1 MSMKEFV
8 PQGFVP
14 LSDWDFRQRDKSA
27 GHSPAWKL
35 LSDAVKAGE
44 IPGMQFGGS
53 NRWFVHR
60 ESAEQF
66 LASQGD
72 EPVQPR
78 KGVASKQAEPAAVDS
93 FCAAVIAAF
102 ERRVASSL
110 ERIAVAIESIER
122 RQDAAAND
130 GFSINDIT
138 TYHEGRST

>member
-1 MSMKEFV
+1 MSMKEFI
-8 PQGFVP
+8 PAGFVP
-14 LSDWDFRQRDKSA
+14 LSEWDFRQRDKRA

-72 EPVQPR
+72 EPVQSR
-78 KGVASKQAEPAAVDS
+78 RSVSQKQSETAALDS
-93 FCAAVIAAF
+93 FLAAVIAAF
-102 ERRVASSL
+102 ERRVAASL
-110 ERIAVAIESIER
+110 ERIAVAIESMER
-122 RQDAAAND
+122 RQDAAANS

-138 TYHEGRST
+138 TYHEGSST

>member
-1 MSMKEFV
+1 MSMKEFI

-35 LSDAVKAGE
+35 LADAVKAGE

-66 LASQGD
+66 LESQGD
-72 EPVQPR
+72 EPVQSR
-78 KGVASKQAEPAAVDS
+78 KSATQKQSETATVDS

-110 ERIAVAIESIER
+110 ERIAVAIESMER
-122 RQDAAAND
+122 RQDAAVSS
-130 GFSINDIT
+130 GFSVNDIT
-138 TYHEGRST
+138 TYHEGSST

>member
-8 PQGFVP
+8 PAGFVP

-72 EPVQPR
+72 EPVQSR
-78 KGVASKQAEPAAVDS
+78 KSVAQKQSETATVDS
-93 FCAAVIAAF
+93 FCATLIAVF
-102 ERRVASSL
+102 ERRVGPSL
-110 ERIAVAIESIER
+110 DRIAQALESMER
-122 RQDAAAND
+122 RQDAAVNS

-138 TYHEGRST
+138 TYHEGSST

>member
-1 MSMKEFV
+1 MSMKEFIPV
-8 PQGFVP
+8 GFCP
-14 LSDWDFRQRDKSA
+14 LSDWDFRQRDKSS

-72 EPVQPR
+72 EPVQSSKR
-78 KGVASKQAEPAAVDS
+78 VASKHREPALVDS

-110 ERIAVAIESIER
+110 ERIATAIESMER
-122 RQDAAAND
+122 RQDAGVNA

-138 TYHEGRST
+138 TYHEGSST

>member
-1 MSMKEFV
+1 MSMKEFI
-8 PQGFVP
+8 PAGFVP

-35 LSDAVKAGE
+35 LADAVKAGE

-53 NRWFVHR
+53 HRWYVHR

-72 EPVQPR
+72 EPVQSR
-78 KGVASKQAEPAAVDS
+78 KSATQKQSETATFDSLCATLIAV
-93 FCAAVIAAF
+93 F

-122 RQDAAAND
+122 RQDVSVNS

-138 TYHEGRST
+138 TYDERSST

>member
-1 MSMKEFV
+1 MSMKEFI

-72 EPVQPR
+72 EPVKSR
-78 KGVASKQAEPAAVDS
+78 KGVASNQPEPALIDS
-93 FCAAVIAAF
+93 FCAALIAAF

-110 ERIAVAIESIER
+110 ERIAVAIESMER
-122 RQDAAAND
+122 RQDAAVNAE
-130 GFSINDIT
+130 FSINDIT
-138 TYHEGRST
+138 TYHEGSST

>member
-60 ESAEQF
+60 ESAEKF

-72 EPVQPR
+72 EPVQGR
-78 KGVASKQAEPAAVDS
+78 KGVASKHPEPASVDS
-93 FCAAVIAAF
+93 FCAALIAAF

-110 ERIAVAIESIER
+110 ERIAVAIESMER
-122 RQDAAAND
+122 RQDAAVNA

-138 TYHEGRST
+138 TYHEGSST